1 MVRISDFC
9 EPDNQLIASKKKKI
23 YNKKNIQM
31 IIIKKR
37 TTKCKDVMLL
47 SNMEVWKGNG
57 RGKEEKEGGRSE
69 TR

>member
-1 MVRISDFC
+1 
-9 EPDNQLIASKKKKI
+9 
-23 YNKKNIQM
+23 M